1 MELKNTWK
9 VLKNM
14 ELQIGIESHLVF
26 VNDIHNQ
33 KIELEISLLNELKT
47 TNKVIRNISYVFNER
62 KPY

>member
-1 MELKNTWK
+1 
-9 VLKNM
+9 M

-47 TNKVIRNISYVFNER
+47 TNKVIRNINNVFNER
-62 KPY
+62 KFNETKFTESL